1 MNKEW
6 KDRINKLKLK
16 AGLVQK
22 IIIIIKIKTRHV
34 SHQGNHVKH

>member
-22 IIIIIKIKTRHV
+22 RKKKK
-34 SHQGNHVKH
+34 NKN